1 MYRYGWHLCPCALVP
16 LFSCVL
22 MPYALVLLCS
32 YALCSYALMPCAS
45 FGSAQDM
52 LMPLCSFFSFFLP
65 FPTIANIIIPTSGI
79 NILD

>member
-32 YALCSYALMPCAS
+32 YALCFLRLRSGHAYALVL
-45 FGSAQDM
+45 F
-52 LMPLCSFFSFFLP
+52 LFFFLALP
-65 FPTIANIIIPTSGI
+65 DNCKHNNP
-79 NILD
+79 DKRD